1 MKKYINCYEPEG
13 FKPETTS
20 VWSFPERGSW
30 ATHNSAYRGN
40 WSPYV
45 PRNVILRYSNQNDL
59 VLDQFIGSGTTAV
72 EALLLNRN
80 IIGFDINPTAIEIV
94 RKNISSIP
102 SECKAKIYVQD
113 ALNMHFLKDESIDL
127 ICTHPPYSNII
138 KYSADIEDDL
148 SLLGENEF
156 LLSMK
161 KVASESYR
169 VLKKDKYLAYL
180 MADIRKNGFIVPLGF
195 KTLNTFLETGFKL
208 KEIVIK
214 MQHNCNSTRKWVDK
228 SRQYNFLLIAHEYL
242 FVLKK

>member
-30 ATHNSAYRGN
+30 ATHNSGYRGN

-45 PRNVILRYSNQNDL
+45 PRNVILRYSKEKDL

-80 IIGFDINPTAIEIV
+80 IVGFDINPSAVEIT

-113 ALNMHFLKDESIDL
+113 ALNMHFIKDESIDL
-127 ICTHPPYSNII
+127 ICTHPPYSNVI

-195 KTLNTFLETGFKL
+195 MTLNTFLETGFKL
-208 KEIVIK
+208 KEVVIK

>member
-1 MKKYINCYEPEG
+1 MLKKYERYEPEG
-13 FKPETTS
+13 FELETTS

-30 ATHNSAYRGN
+30 ATHNSSYRGN

-45 PRNVILRYSNQNDL
+45 PRNVILRYSKENDL

-80 IIGFDINPTAIEIV
+80 IIGFDINPTAIEIT
-94 RKNISSIP
+94 RKNIESIP
-102 SECKAKIYVQD
+102 SECKAKICVHN

-127 ICTHPPYSNII
+127 ICTHPPYCNII
-138 KYSADIEDDL
+138 KYSSDIANDL
-148 SLLGENEF
+148 SLLDESEF

-180 MADIRKNGFIVPLGF
+180 MADMRKNGFIVPLGF
-195 KTLNTFLETGFKL
+195 KTLNIFLETGFKL
-208 KEIVIK
+208 KEVVIK
-214 MQHNCNSTRKWVDK
+214 MQHNCNSTRKWVNK
-228 SRQYNFLLIAHEYL
+228 SQQYNFLLIAHEYL
-242 FVLKK
+242 FVLRK